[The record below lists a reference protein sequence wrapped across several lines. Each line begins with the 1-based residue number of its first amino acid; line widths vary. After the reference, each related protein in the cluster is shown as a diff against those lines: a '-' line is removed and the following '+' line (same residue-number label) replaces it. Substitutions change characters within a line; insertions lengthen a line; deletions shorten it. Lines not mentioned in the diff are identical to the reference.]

1 LGTRRGWGKIRS
13 LVGWTK
19 VPPYFCLAHLAEPV
33 QARTTATA
41 EPGPAPASSVG
52 ARTIRRTL
60 IAFTYRDFRVQWIGA
75 CTSSIGTWMQIVAQ
89 NWLVVS
95 LTDSPFF
102 LGLDAFLQQLP
113 IILFSL
119 IGGVFA
125 DRYDRRRTLMLSQVV
140 QMSTSA
146 ALAILM
152 YFQAV
157 QIWQILAL
165 SFVTGCAQ
173 AFGGPAYQS
182 LIPSLVDKKDLP
194 NAVALNSI
202 QFNVARVLGPLAFG
216 FTLTA
221 FRAWGYSEPQAMNAC
236 FLLNSLSFLVVINTL
251 MMLRVKHIPPATSGR
266 MQDELKSGL
275 SYVRHHS
282 SLAALI
288 VLAAATTFLGFAL
301 LTFLPIFAKQI
312 FHEGANTFS
321 HLMAFS
327 GAGSIVG
334 ALIVAWLGKFPKM
347 GWTALIVQAIYGLL
361 IIAFAVSRVLWLSDI
376 LLFLTGAALMVV
388 FSTVTSLVQMIAPNE
403 MRGRVM
409 SIYMLAFRGGMPLG
423 SLMSGWF
430 ATYLGA
436 PLVIGINGALLVV
449 VAIYFLSRNHGVL
462 DA

>member
-1 LGTRRGWGKIRS
+1 MIRAGRRRLNSCATFVYTIS
-13 LVGWTK
+13 
-19 VPPYFCLAHLAEPV
+19 LAEPF
-33 QARTTATA
+33 QARATATA
-41 EPGPAPASSVG
+41 DPPAPSSLG
-52 ARTIRRTL
+52 ARTLRRTL
-60 IAFTYRDFRVQWIGA
+60 VAFTYRDFRVQWIGA

-89 NWLVVS
+89 NWLVYS
-95 LTDSPFF
+95 LTKSPLY

-125 DRYDRRRTLMLSQVV
+125 DRYDRRRTLLMSQIV

-146 ALAILM
+146 ALALLM

-157 QIWQILAL
+157 EIWQILAL

-216 FTLTA
+216 VILGA
-221 FRAWGYSEPQAMNAC
+221 FQRYGYSEPQAMNAC

-251 MMLRVKHIPPATSGR
+251 MMLRVKHIPPAASGK

-282 SLAALI
+282 SLAALV

-312 FHEGANTFS
+312 FHEGADTFS

-347 GWTALIVQAIYGLL
+347 GWTALLVQAIYGLL

-388 FSTVTSLVQMIAPNE
+388 FSTVTSLVQMTAPN
-403 MRGRVM
+403 
-409 SIYMLAFRGGMPLG
+409 
-423 SLMSGWF
+423 
-430 ATYLGA
+430 
-436 PLVIGINGALLVV
+436 
-449 VAIYFLSRNHGVL
+449 
-462 DA
+462 

>member
-1 LGTRRGWGKIRS
+1 
-13 LVGWTK
+13 
-19 VPPYFCLAHLAEPV
+19 LAEPV
-33 QARTTATA
+33 
-41 EPGPAPASSVG
+41 PAHAAAPTDAASGTPTSLG
-52 ARTIRRTL
+52 ARALRRML
-60 IAFTYRDFRVQWIGA
+60 AAFTYRDFRVQWFGA

-89 NWLVVS
+89 NWLIVS
-95 LTDSPFF
+95 LTNSSPFF

-125 DRYDRRRTLMLSQVV
+125 DRYDRRRTLIVSQCI
-140 QMSTSA
+140 QMGTSGSL
-146 ALAILM
+146 ALLM

-157 QIWQILAL
+157 QIWHVLTL
-165 SFVTGCAQ
+165 SFVTGIAQ
-173 AFGGPAYQS
+173 SFGGPAYQS

-202 QFNVARVLGPLAFG
+202 QFNIARVLGPMAFA
-216 FTLTA
+216 FTLSLYGH
-221 FRAWGYSEPQAMNAC
+221 WGYSEPQAMNAC
-236 FLLNSLSFLVVINTL
+236 FLLNALSFLVVIATL
-251 MMLRVKHIPPATSGR
+251 IMLHVKHIPPAKSGPMR
-266 MQDELKSGL
+266 EELRIGL

-301 LTFLPIFAKQI
+301 LTFLPIFAQKV
-312 FHEGANTFS
+312 FHEGAGTYS

-327 GAGSIVG
+327 GAGSILG
-334 ALIVAWLGKFPKM
+334 ALIVAWRGKFPKM
-347 GWTALIVQAIYGLL
+347 GWTALLVQAVYGIL
-361 IIAFAVSRVLWLSDI
+361 IICFAVSRVLWLSDI
-376 LLFLTGAALMVV
+376 LLFLTGAALMIV

-423 SLMSGWF
+423 SLVSGYL

-449 VAIYFLSRNHGVL
+449 VAIYFLTRNHGVL

>member
-1 LGTRRGWGKIRS
+1 M
-13 LVGWTK
+13 
-19 VPPYFCLAHLAEPV
+19 LA
-33 QARTTATA
+33 
-41 EPGPAPASSVG
+41 
-52 ARTIRRTL
+52 
-60 IAFTYRDFRVQWIGA
+60 AFTYRDFRVQWIGA

-95 LTDSPFF
+95 LTNSPFF

-125 DRYDRRRTLMLSQVV
+125 DRYDRRRTLIASQVV
-140 QMSTSA
+140 QMSTSGML
-146 ALAILM
+146 ALLM
-152 YFQAV
+152 YLQV
-157 QIWQILAL
+157 VHIWHILVL

-173 AFGGPAYQS
+173 SFGGPAYQS

-216 FTLTA
+216 LTLAA
-221 FRAWGYSEPQAMNAC
+221 FRRWGYSEPQAMNAC
-236 FLLNSLSFLVVINTL
+236 FLLNSVSFLVVINTL

-266 MQDELKSGL
+266 MQEELKSGL
-275 SYVRHHS
+275 SYVRHHG

-301 LTFLPIFAKQI
+301 LTFLPIFAQKI
-312 FHEGANTFS
+312 FHEGADTYS

-327 GAGSIVG
+327 GAGSILG

-361 IIAFAVSRVLWLSDI
+361 IIAFAVSRVLWVSDL
-376 LLFLTGAALMVV
+376 LLFFTGAALMVV
-388 FSTVTSLVQMIAPNE
+388 FSTVTSLVQLIAPND

-423 SLMSGWF
+423 SLVSGWL
-430 ATYLGA
+430 ATFIGA
-436 PLVIGINGALLVV
+436 PTVIGINGALLVL
-449 VAIYFLSRNHGVL
+449 VAVYFLSRNHGVL
-462 DA
+462 EA

>member
-1 LGTRRGWGKIRS
+1 
-13 LVGWTK
+13 
-19 VPPYFCLAHLAEPV
+19 LAEPF
-33 QARTTATA
+33 QARATATA
-41 EPGPAPASSVG
+41 DPPAPSSLG
-52 ARTIRRTL
+52 ARTLRRTL
-60 IAFTYRDFRVQWIGA
+60 VAFTYRDFRVQWIGA

-89 NWLVVS
+89 NWLVYS
-95 LTDSPFF
+95 LTKSPFY

-125 DRYDRRRTLMLSQVV
+125 DRYDRRRTLLMSQIV

-146 ALAILM
+146 ALALLM
-152 YFQAV
+152 YFQV
-157 QIWQILAL
+157 VEIWQILAL

-216 FTLTA
+216 VILGA
-221 FRAWGYSEPQAMNAC
+221 FQRYGYSEPQAMNAC

-251 MMLRVKHIPPATSGR
+251 MMLRVKHIPPATSGK
-266 MQDELKSGL
+266 MQDELKIGL

-282 SLAALI
+282 SLAALV

-312 FHEGANTFS
+312 FHEGADTFS

-347 GWTALIVQAIYGLL
+347 GWTALLVQAIYGLL

-388 FSTVTSLVQMIAPNE
+388 FSTVTSLVQMTAPNE

-423 SLMSGWF
+423 SLVSGWL
-430 ATYLGA
+430 ATFIGA
-436 PLVIGINGALLVV
+436 PMVIGINGALLVV
-449 VAIYFLSRNHGVL
+449 VAIYFLTRNHGVL